1 MIEVKVN
8 GRFYPAA
15 ANFNAVAAYL
25 GYVGRDT
32 MDGLI
37 NIDRMSPSDC
47 TALVAACVN
56 EGLRKEGSSERVT
69 PEDVG
74 ASPDSLVEAANY
86 VIEYKG
92 YIYVA
97 YGQNR
102 LQVFQLKDADP
113 EISY

>member
-8 GRFYPAA
+8 GRLYPAA

-56 EGLRKEGSSERVT
+56 EGLRKEGSDERIT
-69 PEDVG
+69 PDDVG
-74 ASPDSLVEAANY
+74 AAPDSLAEVPEA
-86 VIEYKG
+86 V
-92 YIYVA
+92 VA
-97 YGQNR
+97 IFKELTPGASGQEDG
-102 LQVFQLKDADP
+102 KKKA
-113 EISY
+113 

>member
-1 MIEVKVN
+1 MVEVKVN

-37 NIDRMSPSDC
+37 NIDRLSPSDC

-56 EGLRKEGSSERVT
+56 EGLRKEGSGERIT
-69 PEDVG
+69 PDDVG
-74 ASPDSLVEAANY
+74 SAPDSLVEVPEAVAN
-86 VIEYKG
+86 IFRELSPG
-92 YIYVA
+92 A
-97 YGQNR
+97 SGQEDDKKK
-102 LQVFQLKDADP
+102 V
-113 EISY
+113 